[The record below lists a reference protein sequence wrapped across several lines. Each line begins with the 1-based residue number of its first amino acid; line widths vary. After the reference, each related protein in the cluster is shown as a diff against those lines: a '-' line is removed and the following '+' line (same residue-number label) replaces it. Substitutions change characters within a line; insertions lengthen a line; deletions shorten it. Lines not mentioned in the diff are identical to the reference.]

1 MLFDQLLQLLNYE
14 ISSGRY
20 RPLKINQAV
29 LQAFQKQHEDT
40 LAYLFEKEMSD
51 KAAPLK
57 QK

>member
-1 MLFDQLLQLLNYE
+1 MLFDQLLQLFIYVRC
-14 ISSGRY
+14 SGRY

-29 LQAFQKQHEDT
+29 WQAFQKQHEDT